1 MARVTKKRTVSEK
14 QLAKYREQIAIRK
27 AKAALALQKKTQIR
41 KQTEKYQNIFKKEI
55 ESIMNAYKT
64 LPPLKKAQLS
74 RAIKQ
79 NLRKY
84 QTLVTP
90 EQRYGMTGIESI
102 DEFLKRLNAIA
113 KWDNYSKL
121 LFIKVVS
128 LAERHNVLV
137 RELSSWASPVI
148 NDMIGYS
155 DQLRSDAETIL
166 NLFYQ
171 YEGGVISIDTLQNNI
186 QGIIGS

>member
-27 AKAALALQKKTQIR
+27 AKAALALQKRHKSASKLKSIKTSL
-41 KQTEKYQNIFKKEI
+41 KKRL
-55 ESIMNAYKT
+55 SLSWNAYKT

-128 LAERHNVLV
+128 LAERPNVLV

-171 YEGGVISIDTLQNNI
+171 YEGGVISN
-186 QGIIGS
+186 